1 MIKKYVFAAVLL
13 SCTAAARAQNGII
26 RQSDIEKA
34 KSITRQMTL
43 EEKISYISGYKDFS
57 IRPVPRLGLPEV
69 KMADGPQGVRNNVKS
84 TMYPCGILT
93 AATWNRA
100 LARRVGESL
109 GRDSRQYGLG
119 FILGP
124 GVNIYRAPMSGRNF
138 EYFGEDPYLVSETA
152 KAYILGVQS
161 QGVIATVKHFAMN
174 NQEWSRHVVSSD
186 ADERTIQEIYFPAFR
201 KAVRKLM

>member
-1 MIKKYVFAAVLL
+1 MDYLYLCAKEQIYNNFLKMIKKYVFSAAFLFYAT
-13 SCTAAARAQNGII
+13 STWAQNGII

-34 KSITRQMTL
+34 KFITQQMTL
-43 EEKISYISGYKDFS
+43 DEKISYISGYKDFS
-57 IRPVPRLGLPEV
+57 IRPIPRLGLPEV

-124 GVNIYRAPMSGRNF
+124 GVNIYRV
-138 EYFGEDPYLVSETA
+138 L
-152 KAYILGVQS
+152 
-161 QGVIATVKHFAMN
+161 
-174 NQEWSRHVVSSD
+174 
-186 ADERTIQEIYFPAFR
+186 
-201 KAVRKLM
+201 